1 LNFDLPLLLVYA
13 GIFALNGLADTPP
26 LGDDYQSLQTV
37 DKKLEVIEIL
47 KKGREGQYQP
57 VDHWQSVQDLITL
70 MVSKSAKYGASLVP

>member
-13 GIFALNGLADTPP
+13 GIFALNGLVDTPP

-47 KKGREGQYQP
+47 KKGREG
-57 VDHWQSVQDLITL
+57 
-70 MVSKSAKYGASLVP
+70 